1 MSVLSLVTS
10 VLSVVTM
17 SRALSSVSAHMATP
31 WLQMVVT
38 VEVRCNV
45 SRLFSTLSDNSDV
58 NECQTEANNCKYQCK
73 NLIGTFLC
81 TCPEG
86 FRKVGMEDECVD
98 VNECVEKPGVCAN
111 GRCINTE
118 GGYQCEC
125 KPGFV
130 SSPDGTECSD
140 NRRGICYQRAL
151 RGRLDLLPYLSSWI
165 NCVLLQV

>member
-1 MSVLSLVTS
+1 MFRAWSPVCFPLSQCPRLIQVYMPVWLCPGS
-10 VLSVVTM
+10 GW
-17 SRALSSVSAHMATP
+17 SSLPRYHT
-31 WLQMVVT
+31 
-38 VEVRCNV
+38 CNML
-45 SRLFSTLSDNSDV
+45 RLISTLCYISDV

-81 TCPEG
+81 TCPDG

-98 VNECVEKPGVCAN
+98 VNECAERPGVCAN

-125 KPGFV
+125 QPGYV
-130 SSPDGTECSD
+130 SSPDGTECTD

-151 RGRLDLLPYLSSWI
+151 RGRSGLTSYLSSFMLYS
-165 NCVLLQV
+165 VL